1 MAGSLME
8 ALTEDERQAL
18 TGRAIRR
25 RVPRGTTLF
34 MEGHAVDRVGVIL
47 HGRVK
52 VCHLTYDGQ
61 EVMFTLREPG
71 DLLGH
76 MEAVTAGIAIATVI
90 TLEPL
95 EGLFLSAGDFR
106 AFLQEHPR
114 VALLL
119 LERMTRHL
127 IDSDRRRLE
136 LIAHDS
142 VGRVARRLV
151 DLADRYGEPV
161 EGGVRITLPILQT
174 ELASWVGISRK
185 AVNNALQVLRRR
197 GWIQTG
203 RKEIIIK
210 DLDALRARA
219 T

>member
-1 MAGSLME
+1 MAGSLIE

-47 HGRVK
+47 QGRVK
-52 VCHLTYDGQ
+52 VCHLTDDGQ
-61 EVMFTLREPG
+61 EILLTLREPG

-76 MEAVTAGIAIATVI
+76 MEAITAGVAIATVI

-95 EGLFLSAGDFR
+95 EGLFLAAGDFR

-114 VALLL
+114 VAL

-136 LIAHDS
+136 LIAYDS

-161 EGGVRITLPILQT
+161 EGGVRIALPISQT

-185 AVNNALQVLRRR
+185 AVTNTLQVLRHR

-203 RKEIIIK
+203 RKAIIVK

>member
-8 ALTEDERQAL
+8 ALTEDEQQAL

-47 HGRVK
+47 QGRVK
-52 VCHLTYDGQ
+52 VCHLTDDGQ
-61 EVMFTLREPG
+61 ELMFTLREPG

-90 TLEPL
+90 TLESL

-185 AVNNALQVLRRR
+185 AVNNALQALRHR
-197 GWIQTG
+197 GWIQTA
-203 RKEIIIK
+203 RKEIIVK

>member
-1 MAGSLME
+1 MAGSLIE

-47 HGRVK
+47 QGRVK
-52 VCHLTYDGQ
+52 VCHLTDDGQ
-61 EVMFTLREPG
+61 EIMFTLREPG

-161 EGGVRITLPILQT
+161 EGGVRITLPISQT
-174 ELASWVGISRK
+174 ELAGWVGISRK
-185 AVNNALQVLRRR
+185 AVSNTLQVLRRR

-203 RKEIIIK
+203 RKTIIVK

>member
-1 MAGSLME
+1 MAGSLFE

-25 RVPRGTTLF
+25 RVSRGTTLF
-34 MEGHAVDRVGVIL
+34 MEGHTVDRVGVIL

-52 VCHLTYDGQ
+52 VCHLTDDGQ
-61 EVMFTLREPG
+61 EIMFTLREPG

-76 MEAVTAGIAIATVI
+76 MEAVTDGTAIATVI

-151 DLADRYGEPV
+151 DLADRYGEPA
-161 EGGVRITLPILQT
+161 EGGVRITLSISQT
-174 ELASWVGISRK
+174 ELAGWVGISRK
-185 AVNNALQVLRRR
+185 AVTNALQALRHR

-203 RKEIIIK
+203 RKEIIVK